1 MHPLQASV
9 SHKMGEMEYRA
20 HIRLGGFCE
29 LLHTELLE
37 GGQADK
43 RPPDQHTWARE
54 TLVKKTRAPA
64 LHSGSVLANEV
75 YPRHDY
81 C

>member
-37 GGQADK
+37 GDQADK
-43 RPPDQHTWARE
+43 WPPDQHTWARD
-54 TLVKKTRAPA
+54 
-64 LHSGSVLANEV
+64 SGQEDQTSSFAQWQR
-75 YPRHDY
+75 PSQ
-81 C
+81 